1 MNRSTFVKDIT
12 SEILNQSASLF
23 LGAGVS
29 VGSGFSDWKTLMS
42 DICEEL
48 GLDIERESDM
58 ISIAQFYQ
66 NRIRNRHKLN
76 QKIIYEFGKKA
87 QGSELLSIL
96 CQLPI
101 VSIWTTNYDQ
111 LIEKEFD
118 NLNKNLDVKIR
129 QRDLAISKPNR
140 EATLYKIHG
149 DISEPDK
156 AVITRDDYER
166 FDIDK
171 GLFVKYLTSELV
183 SKSFIFVG
191 YSFNDPNFNQLL
203 SKIRIELLE
212 NKRNHYYVVK
222 KEIDEYEKIRQKL
235 KIDDL
240 LEYGIQT
247 LEIENFDELVD
258 IFKEIRHNVYKK
270 SVFISGSAAEYE
282 NSIGE
287 QETKQLIS
295 DLTKNLILKDY
306 TIVNGHGLGVGEYV
320 VRGIVSGLAEKN
332 TIPNNPY
339 VIKVFPQN
347 IAKEKTK
354 KELWTALR
362 ENLISQCRTAIFML
376 GNKSSNDEILLAAGM
391 IEEFEIALKYRLNII
406 LLSETGYQTKML
418 ADRHT
423 TDCHENVSVID
434 LKEPEKIIHKVL
446 DILKEYTR

>member
-1 MNRSTFVKDIT
+1 MNRSIFINDVTK
-12 SEILNQSASLF
+12 EILNQSAALF

-29 VGSGFSDWKTLMS
+29 MGSGFSDWKTLMS
-42 DICEEL
+42 DICLEL
-48 GLDIERESDM
+48 ELDIKKENDM
-58 ISIAQFYQ
+58 ISIAQYYQ

-76 QKIIYEFGKKA
+76 QKIIDEFDSKA

-101 VSIWTTNYDQ
+101 SSIWTTNYDK
-111 LIEKEFD
+111 LIEKEYD
-118 NLNKNLDVKIR
+118 NLNRILDVKIR
-129 QRDLAISKPNR
+129 QKDLAISKPNR
-140 EATLYKIHG
+140 EATLFKIHG

-166 FDIDK
+166 FDVDK
-171 GLFVKYLTSELV
+171 ALFVKYLTSELV

-191 YSFNDPNFNQLL
+191 YSFNDPNFNQIL

-212 NKRNHYYVVK
+212 NKRNHYYIVK
-222 KEIDEYEKIRQKL
+222 KETDCYEKIRQKL

-247 LEIENFDELVD
+247 LEIDNYDELVD

-270 SVFISGSAAEYE
+270 SVFISGSAAEYV

-287 QETKQLIS
+287 PETKQLITN
-295 DLTKNLILKDY
+295 LTKNLILNDY
-306 TIVNGHGLGVGEYV
+306 TVVNGHGLGVGEYV
-320 VRGIVSGLAEKN
+320 VRGIVNGLADKSN
-332 TIPNNPY
+332 VPNNPY
-339 VIKVFPQN
+339 VIKVFPQS

-362 ENLISQCRTAIFML
+362 ENLISQCRTAVFLL
-376 GNKSSNDEILLAAGM
+376 GNKNVKGEILLANGM

-406 LLSETGYQTKML
+406 LLSETGYQTKVL
-418 ADRHT
+418 ADQQT
-423 TDCHENVSVID
+423 SECYENVTVID
-434 LKEPEKIIHKVL
+434 LKEPDIIVRNVIDLIK
-446 DILKEYTR
+446 KSTN